1 MRNNITIPSGFR
13 IISPVPIDD
22 RSIIKTYS
30 ELVDPSFVIRCP
42 VGFIA
47 TVTDDDSEFKNGTYR
62 RISDEPFWKKISDD
76 NSGSFADYKYYDYIP
91 YAPAKIKS
99 TDVDNTIGDSECVY
113 VDCIYETTY
122 NEKDTMHISKINNSE
137 DIIVPYDNALDN
149 ENYILRNVIIDVNQ
163 EINRIVIPNNIYEV
177 TINTN
182 SIDGISIN
190 DIYIPNSVT
199 KLTLNFPFT
208 GKLIIPNPSD
218 ELTASTFTIP
228 YKGTIDKF
236 TVYTSHT
243 AKFITTSTKFKY
255 VFTDVDFY
263 YDFINTYKEV
273 LGTVDKNI
281 VKIDGVTY
289 MLPLLVESYDPIL
302 NTITL
307 SEDGLGR
314 YLLLKGSG
322 DSFILKD
329 LESSSETYEIDLGD
343 LSSYEASTSQ
353 YYADPTSSS
362 ASTYGYDSTTDL
374 NEYTTQWVQDIE

>member
-1 MRNNITIPSGFR
+1 MSNNIIIPSGFR
-13 IISPVPIDD
+13 IISPVPMDD

-30 ELVDPSFVIRCP
+30 ELVDPSFIMRCP
-42 VGFIA
+42 IGFIV

-62 RISDEPFWKKISDD
+62 RIADEPFWKKISDD
-76 NSGSFADYKYYDYIP
+76 NSGSFADYRYYDYIP

-99 TDVDNTIGDSECVY
+99 TDVDNTVGDSECVY
-113 VDCIYETTY
+113 IDCEYTTTY
-122 NEKDTMHISKINNSE
+122 NEKDTIRISKINNSD
-137 DIIVPYDNALDN
+137 DIIVPYDNCLDN
-149 ENYILRNVIIDVNQ
+149 ENYVLRNVIIDVSQN
-163 EINRIVIPNNIYEV
+163 INKIVIPNTIYEV
-177 TINTN
+177 TINTS
-182 SIDGISIN
+182 SIEGISIN
-190 DIYIPNSVT
+190 EIYIPNSVT

-218 ELTASTFTIP
+218 KLIASTFIIQ
-228 YKGTIDKF
+228 YKGIIDKF

-243 AKFITTSTKFKY
+243 AKFITINSKFKY
-255 VFTDVDFY
+255 VFSDVDYY

-273 LGTVDKNI
+273 LETADKHI
-281 VKIDGVTY
+281 VKIDGATY

-302 NTITL
+302 NTITI

-314 YLLLKGSG
+314 YLLLKGNG

-329 LESSSETYEIDLGD
+329 LETASITGEIDLGD
-343 LSSYEASTSQ
+343 LSGYGRTTVQQ

-374 NEYTTQWVQDIE
+374 NQYSTQWVQDI